1 MIQLELKALRKRQGW
16 TLDDAAKIIGITS
29 GEGYR
34 RKEMPSDHQRYA
46 PITGTELALLADA
59 AGVPFEEAFPS
70 YRPTEGE
77 QALARHIATAA

>member
-1 MIQLELKALRKRQGW
+1 MVQLELKEFRKRQGW
-16 TLDDAAKIIGITS
+16 TLDDAARIIGITS

-34 RKEMPSDHQRYA
+34 RKELPVGHPRHA

-59 AGVPFEEAFPS
+59 ADVPFEEAFPS

-77 QALARHIATAA
+77 QALARHLAAA